1 MIELVAMLA
10 KEMTFDQIVE
20 KIQIDIDEYKEA
32 KLLGKDLEKNE
43 ELLKFTCYLLILNR
57 MEGNATDIIKNMYKV
72 KTRVDMFDQGTNQN

>member
-32 KLLGKDLEKNE
+32 KLLGKDLEKQE
-43 ELLKFTCYLLILNR
+43 DFLKFTCYLLILNT
-57 MEGNATDIIKNMYKV
+57 MEGDAKDIIKNMDKV
-72 KTRVDMFDQGTNQN
+72 KTRVNMFDQGTNQN

>member
-20 KIQIDIDEYKEA
+20 KIQIDIDDYKEA
-32 KLLGKDLEKNE
+32 KLLGKDLKKNE
-43 ELLKFTCYLLILNR
+43 EHLKFTCYLLILNT
-57 MEGNATDIIKNMYKV
+57 MEGDAKDIIKNMDKV

>member
-10 KEMTFDQIVE
+10 KTMSFDQIVT

-43 ELLKFTCYLLILNR
+43 EHLKFTCYLLILNR
-57 MEGNATDIIKNMYKV
+57 MEGEAKDIIKNMDKV
-72 KTRVDMFDQGTNQN
+72 KTRMNMFEEGTNQN